1 MSFGSINHKQGSG
14 YEEPLDY
21 GNEFIFHLNDNW
33 ESCFGLLL
41 QIDILMVYNLVLLVV
56 DFY

>member
-1 MSFGSINHKQGSG
+1 MKS
-14 YEEPLDY
+14 LVDY

-33 ESCFGLLL
+33 ESYFGLLL

>member
-1 MSFGSINHKQGSG
+1 MKS
-14 YEEPLDY
+14 LVDY
-21 GNEFIFHLNDNW
+21 GNEFIFHLDDNW
-33 ESCFGLLL
+33 TSFGLLL